1 MMKTIWVGVL
11 LMVCVSCHNNTPEPN
26 TSTIDSNVAGTP
38 DSIPAT
44 LYLDSHR
51 VDTSFPVAMD
61 SAGPTIHPQDTNYR
75 KHR

>member
-11 LMVCVSCHNNTPEPN
+11 LMVCASCHNNTPEPN
-26 TSTIDSNVAGTP
+26 TSTVDSNVAGAP

-61 SAGPTIHPQDTNYR
+61 SAGPTITPQDTNYR
-75 KHR
+75 SH